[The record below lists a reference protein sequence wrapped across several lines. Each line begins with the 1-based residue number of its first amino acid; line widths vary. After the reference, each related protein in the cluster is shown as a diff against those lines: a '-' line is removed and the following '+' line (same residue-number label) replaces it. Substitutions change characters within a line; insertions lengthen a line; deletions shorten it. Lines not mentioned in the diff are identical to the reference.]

1 MVKIKQDV
9 SYSKDEIEDIFD
21 YGFGFQ
27 IRGINRVTDD
37 GGKLKSILVFSKK
50 DGPYD
55 DAVEGKKFTYWGE
68 IQNGEY
74 KTAYNEGLIK
84 SMINDIPVHFF
95 HKESSDEK
103 WHYIGEVEVIG
114 VEETEDRRGRTNY
127 KFDLE
132 KP

>member
-1 MVKIKQDV
+1 MAD
-9 SYSKDEIEDIFD
+9 IEPNSDLTKEDIEEIFD

-37 GGKLKSILVFSKK
+37 KGDLESILVFSKK

-68 IQNGEY
+68 IQNGDY
-74 KTAYNEGLIK
+74 KTAYNKGLIK
-84 SMINDIPVHFF
+84 SMIKDIPVHFF

-103 WHYIGEVEVIG
+103 WHYIGDVDVIG
-114 VEETEDRRGRTNY
+114 VEETEDRQGRTNY

-132 KP
+132 R